1 MEDSVA
7 RTASVV
13 EAVRSSGQEE
23 SEDLGVSGLC
33 RQVDSLVPARS
44 GQVGE
49 GGVADHQGDD
59 GQGAAHTGNVHTA
72 LTWGQRRSYI
82 CYIFDI

>member
-49 GGVADHQGDD
+49 GGVGDHQ
-59 GQGAAHTGNVHTA
+59 
-72 LTWGQRRSYI
+72 
-82 CYIFDI
+82 